1 MGAEVRGT
9 RTKDQKITNKAKSKS
24 IRSRVKTTNTHT
36 RSPVSEI
43 AITMPKSGDSA
54 VTTQSE
60 NLNGKGY
67 QDSPLDGQT
76 NVLPRLLS
84 YKDAEIYMSLS
95 YWSIRTLVVN
105 GEIPHVRF
113 GKRIL
118 LDRLALDEWVEK
130 HLEIGV

>member
-1 MGAEVRGT
+1 MT
-9 RTKDQKITNKAKSKS
+9 Q
-24 IRSRVKTTNTHT
+24 
-36 RSPVSEI
+36 
-43 AITMPKSGDSA
+43 DSDGA

-60 NLNGKGY
+60 NLNGKGL
-67 QDSPLDGQT
+67 QDRTMVGHT

-84 YKDAEIYMSLS
+84 YKDAGIYMSLS

-118 LDRLALDEWVEK
+118 LDRLALDEWVED
-130 HLEIGV
+130 HLEVGV